1 MKQKILSLIIACL
14 IMAPSKA
21 QTAIYKAFSQR
32 TNIEASC
39 IEGLPITD
47 GMKVTVTML
56 EADDDIVFR
65 HMMNAL
71 KALPTTDKKKKN
83 TGLDAFARNLD
94 SLGCSKS
101 TTITESMLSYLF
113 SNIESANINITPVT
127 DKDGKAYDH
136 PKTTNMQFIAR
147 TPLPGDNGVYLIY
160 HSDSTRTVLVFHC
173 PNNEVY
179 AQTILYVLKK
189 RDELKFTLP
198 KFYPPP
204 RISTQASLLVEI

>member
-56 EADDDIVFR
+56 EADDDIAFR

-136 PKTTNMQFIAR
+136 PKTTNMQFMAR

-198 KFYPPP
+198 KF
-204 RISTQASLLVEI
+204 

>member
-32 TNIEASC
+32 TNTEASC

-56 EADDDIVFR
+56 EADDDIAFR

-136 PKTTNMQFIAR
+136 PKTTNMQFMAR

-198 KFYPPP
+198 KF
-204 RISTQASLLVEI
+204 

>member
-56 EADDDIVFR
+56 EADDDIAFR

-101 TTITESMLSYLF
+101 TSITESMLSYLF

-136 PKTTNMQFIAR
+136 PKTTNMQFMAR

-198 KFYPPP
+198 KF
-204 RISTQASLLVEI
+204 

>member
-1 MKQKILSLIIACL
+1 MKQKILSLIVACL
-14 IMAPSKA
+14 IIAPLKG
-21 QTAIYKAFSQR
+21 QTAIYKAFAQR
-32 TNIEASC
+32 SGIEASC
-39 IEGLPITD
+39 IEGLPVTD
-47 GMKVTVTML
+47 GTKVTVTML
-56 EADDDIVFR
+56 EADDDIAFR

-83 TGLDAFARNLD
+83 TGLDAFAHNLD
-94 SLGCSKS
+94 SLGCSK
-101 TTITESMLSYLF
+101 TATITESMLSILF

-136 PKTTNMQFIAR
+136 PKTTNMQFMAR

-189 RDELKFTLP
+189 RDELKSTLP
-198 KFYPPP
+198 KF
-204 RISTQASLLVEI
+204 

>member
-56 EADDDIVFR
+56 EADDDIAFR

-101 TTITESMLSYLF
+101 TTITESMLLYLF

-136 PKTTNMQFIAR
+136 PKTTNMQFMAR

-198 KFYPPP
+198 KF
-204 RISTQASLLVEI
+204 

>member
-56 EADDDIVFR
+56 EADDDIAFR

-136 PKTTNMQFIAR
+136 PQTTNIQFMAR

-198 KFYPPP
+198 KF
-204 RISTQASLLVEI
+204 